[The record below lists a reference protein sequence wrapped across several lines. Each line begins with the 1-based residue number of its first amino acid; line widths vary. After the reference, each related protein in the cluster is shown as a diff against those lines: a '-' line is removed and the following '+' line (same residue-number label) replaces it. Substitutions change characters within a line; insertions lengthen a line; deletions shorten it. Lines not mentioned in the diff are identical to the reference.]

1 MIEKQVE
8 QALRKAVRD
17 RGGLALK
24 FVSPGLAGVPDRI
37 VLMPNRHV
45 AFVELKAPG
54 TPAAGKA
61 EKAAGVAWVSG
72 VLHRP
77 S

>member
-24 FVSPGLAGVPDRI
+24 FVSPGLAGVSDRI
-37 VLMPNRHV
+37 VLMPNRR
-45 AFVELKAPG
+45 PG
-54 TPAAGKA
+54 GRRFSALP
-61 EKAAGVAWVSG
+61 
-72 VLHRP
+72 
-77 S
+77 